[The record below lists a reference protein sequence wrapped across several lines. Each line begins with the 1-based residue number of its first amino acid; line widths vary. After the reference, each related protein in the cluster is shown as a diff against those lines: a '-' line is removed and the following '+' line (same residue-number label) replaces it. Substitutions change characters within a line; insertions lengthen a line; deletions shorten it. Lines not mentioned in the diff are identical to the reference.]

1 MIEDQKTKVPNLYLI
16 QNDSKMDSS
25 AFQFILDFSEF
36 LNTLSYTHQKIFL
49 TGFIYQL
56 PESERVSLVKELL
69 SNFPPESLD
78 AVSEH
83 MIDLI
88 SQR

>member
-1 MIEDQKTKVPNLYLI
+1 MTEDQKTKVPNLYLI

-49 TGFIYQL
+49 AGFIYSL

-69 SNFPPESLD
+69 SNFPSESID
-78 AVSEH
+78 SIAEH

>member
-1 MIEDQKTKVPNLYLI
+1 MTEDQKTKVPNLYLI

-36 LNTLSYTHQKIFL
+36 LNTLSYAHQKIFL
-49 TGFIYQL
+49 AGFIYSL
-56 PESERVSLVKELL
+56 PESEQVSLVKELL
-69 SNFPPESLD
+69 SNFPPESID
-78 AVSEH
+78 SIAEH

>member
-1 MIEDQKTKVPNLYLI
+1 MTEDQKTKVPNLYLI

-49 TGFIYQL
+49 AGFIYQL

-69 SNFPPESLD
+69 SNFLPESID
-78 AVSEH
+78 SIAEH